1 MSGQGGVPTGGA
13 RWNDETQSWES
24 GGTESPPAPAWD
36 GGAPGPVVPEGA
48 GPVVPEGAGAE
59 GPGSA
64 AGPVVPEGVAGP
76 VAPGG
81 AAGPVAPGGAVG
93 PGAPVWPPAP
103 QTAGGP
109 GTAWPVA
116 PPPPPPPEYA
126 PEYGPGHL
134 PGPPGH
140 APDTG
145 GAGGRQYPAPPV
157 PAPRARSRAVLAA
170 GAALAVLAA
179 GSVGAWLVW
188 GRSEN
193 GAGPAAGPPASVS
206 AAPET
211 GGPTS
216 GAPTETPSESPSGTS
231 TPLDEVPPPGY
242 RAQEDLK
249 GFTIAVPEGWNRT
262 ESEQGVFYNAPDGR
276 SLIQVFV
283 IQEAGITPYE
293 ALRGA
298 SEDGRTNK
306 PGYAEIGL
314 RRVTGEPG
322 VPADSAELVYAYD
335 REGGRRKVV
344 DRAFTAEDGNQYAIL
359 AAGPDADWPKQ
370 RERLRVA
377 LDFFRPGAY

>member
-1 MSGQGGVPTGGA
+1 MSGHGGVPAGGA

-24 GGTESPPAPAWD
+24 GAAETAPAPAWTGD
-36 GGAPGPVVPEGA
+36 PAGPVVPEGAGAAGPVVPEGAGYPGPVVPEGA
-48 GPVVPEGAGAE
+48 GPVVPVGPPSPQTAGATV
-59 GPGSA
+59 A
-64 AGPVVPEGVAGP
+64 TGPVVPL
-76 VAPGG
+76 
-81 AAGPVAPGGAVG
+81 
-93 PGAPVWPPAP
+93 
-103 QTAGGP
+103 
-109 GTAWPVA
+109 
-116 PPPPPPPEYA
+116 PPPPPEYA
-126 PEYGPGHL
+126 PDHGPGRL
-134 PGPPGH
+134 PGPPGY
-140 APDTG
+140 APD
-145 GAGGRQYPAPPV
+145 AGGPQYPGAPV
-157 PAPRARSRAVLAA
+157 PAPRDRSRAVLAA
-170 GAALAVLAA
+170 GVAVAVLAA

-188 GRSEN
+188 GRGGN
-193 GAGPAAGPPASVS
+193 GPDPVAGPPASVS
-206 AAPET
+206 ATAET

-216 GAPTETPSESPSGTS
+216 EAPSETPSESPSDTS
-231 TPLDEVPPPGY
+231 TPPDDVPPPGY

-249 GFTIAVPEGWNRT
+249 GFTIAVPEGWDRT

-306 PGYAEIGL
+306 PGYTEVSL
-314 RRVTGEPG
+314 ERVTGEAG
-322 VPADSAELVYAYD
+322 APAGSAELVYAYD

-377 LDFFRPGAY
+377 LEFFRPGAY